1 MVDVAAKDA
10 TELFF
15 VARKRA
21 DLSTLRTSLR
31 GVRSGHFYDPPSVPG
46 ELVLK
51 HGNELRPSCSCDA
64 TSKAVILEHTLDVEL
79 LDDHR
84 AVTLGVSGRQL
95 VQNVIPLSPDLAM
108 DTVHTVQGS
117 CSVLG
122 SFLPPAHS
130 SLSVTKSLQRPFKM
144 CGIWYLVSVGVSE
157 QVDDSSIDGHYG
169 FHPRARVGDLV
180 LAQDAGE
187 PLIPVSEDRA
197 GLCFAF
203 KLSMTHDLQRSELG
217 EMQLSTCELPDLW
230 VWLANSQ
237 PVSSFSLPA
246 RLICEFLE
254 ASLPSLVQLNKQ
266 LSTHVARD
274 FGDPWELSSQL
285 GQLVD
290 LIKGGNV
297 LPLIT
302 RTGETDQSLLVCQVP
317 QTAQGALPANQN
329 SGLLPIRIEP
339 KTKPLANK
347 HDFSSLF
354 LVYATVKRYVEQQR
368 GGRASSSP

>member
-10 TELFF
+10 TELFS

-21 DLSTLRTSLR
+21 DLSTLRTGLR
-31 GVRSGHFYDPPSVPG
+31 GVRSGHFYDSPSVPD

-108 DTVHTVQGS
+108 DTVRTVQGS

-217 EMQLSTCELPDLW
+217 EMQLSTCELPGLW

-254 ASLPSLVQLNKQ
+254 APLPSLVQLNKQ

-297 LPLIT
+297 LPLIA

-354 LVYATVKRYVEQQR
+354 LVYATMT
-368 GGRASSSP
+368 STDTPTTPTSPPP